1 MLDDSSST
9 QAASRTQFFYQIR
22 KIHIHTRKK
31 KRMFIIL
38 QFTSQSSFIT
48 GTNPGGTV
56 HIDDDWEIIKP
67 VGLFCMNLGST
78 SLLELLI
85 PSPELPTL

>member
-1 MLDDSSST
+1 MTVPVHKQHQEHNFFIRSGKFIFT
-9 QAASRTQFFYQIR
+9 QER
-22 KIHIHTRKK
+22 K